1 MDKRLVEPDEG
12 VPIADRDVLR
22 PSPLPLYQQ
31 VKRHLVQR
39 VLAGEWK
46 PGQSLPSEQ
55 KLAQE
60 YKLSQGTVRKAI
72 EEMAQE
78 GLVSRQ
84 AGRGTFVTSH
94 SGNYEPFRF
103 HRLFDNEGRRI
114 ATDAVSF
121 VRVEDRSID
130 ARAAA
135 GLQLDPGAPSTECLR
150 LRHLDD
156 QPVLVEKI
164 VLNAR
169 LTPDIAPILS
179 REEPPSIYQLLERD
193 YNLLVTR
200 VVERVRARGAA
211 GEEARLLGL
220 AEGTPVLEVE
230 RIAYSLGGAPVEWR
244 IMVGETSKIH
254 YLHSSG

>member
-1 MDKRLVEPDEG
+1 MNRRALDLGDSSS
-12 VPIADRDVLR
+12 DSDDLR

-46 PGQSLPSEQ
+46 PGLSLPSEQ

-78 GLVSRQ
+78 GLVSRR

-121 VRVEDRSID
+121 VRVEDKRIH

-135 GLQLDPGAPSTECLR
+135 GLELDHSSPGTECLR
-150 LRHLDD
+150 LRHLEDE
-156 QPVLVEKI
+156 PVLVEQI
-164 VLNAR
+164 VLSAR
-169 LTPDIAPILS
+169 LTPNIAPTLE
-179 REEPPSIYQLLERD
+179 RERPPSIYQLLERD

-200 VVERVRARGAA
+200 VVERARARGATR
-211 GEEARLLGL
+211 EEAELLNL

-230 RIAYSLGGAPVEWR
+230 RVAYSLGGEPVEWR

-254 YLHSSG
+254 YLQSSG